1 MKHGIRRGCQYPATS
16 VSYKIYTFAE
26 GSTGQ
31 SLRTQLDLKI
41 KLDLGHSQL
50 MIREIV
56 FE

>member
-1 MKHGIRRGCQYPATS
+1 MKHGIRRGCQCPATS

-26 GSTGQ
+26 GPTGAI
-31 SLRTQLDLKI
+31 SANQLDLKI

-50 MIREIV
+50 MVREIV